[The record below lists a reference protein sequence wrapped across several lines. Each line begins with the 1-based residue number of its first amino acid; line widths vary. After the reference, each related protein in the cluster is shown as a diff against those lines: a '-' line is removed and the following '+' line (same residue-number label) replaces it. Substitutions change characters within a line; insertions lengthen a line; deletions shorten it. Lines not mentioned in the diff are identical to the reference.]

1 MSQAR
6 LAPQLYFYQSTYVGK
21 NTTQAFADTQAF
33 LRLVGQTQRPL
44 LHYWSTTPTIIL
56 GMRDRRLPH
65 LAAGLAYLRKQG
77 YAFMVRNSGGLAV
90 VSDPGVLNI
99 SLVLPPGK
107 TLTIAAAYQTMID
120 FLTPILPKTKQT
132 WQAGEIA
139 ASYCPG
145 DYDLSIAGQK
155 IAGAAQRRS
164 RGAIAIMLYLSVS
177 GNQAKRG
184 QLMQHFYELSGG
196 QPPDF
201 PEIDPNVM
209 ATLNQFT
216 AESWTINDLTT
227 YLNQQLTAQGYQ
239 LNQQFASLLQQP
251 EFAAYQ
257 HQAQQHLAELNQ
269 DL

>member
-6 LAPQLYFYQSTYVGK
+6 LAPQLDVYQSTYVGK

-33 LRLVGQTQRPL
+33 LRLVGQTQKTL
-44 LHYWSTTPTIIL
+44 VHYWTTTPTIIL

-65 LAAGLAYLRKQG
+65 LTKGLAYLKEQG

-99 SLVLPPGK
+99 SLVLPPGQP
-107 TLTIAAAYQTMID
+107 LSIAAAYQKMMD
-120 FLTPILPKTKQT
+120 FLIPILPKTSQT

-164 RGAIAIMLYLSVS
+164 RGAIAIMLYLSVN

-201 PEIDPNVM
+201 PKIDPDVM

-216 AESWTINDLTT
+216 AQTWTVNNLRTE
-227 YLNQQLTAQGYQ
+227 LNQKLAALGYQ
-239 LNQQFASLLQQP
+239 LNPQFSSLLQQP
-251 EFAAYQ
+251 EFSAYQ